1 MLKEHLTILVVH
13 GRGFKP
19 GEGAYA
25 EITYEALRAG
35 LERDYP
41 DSLPAFDTINLEFA
55 YYGDLAN
62 ACLEAAGQEYDEVLD
77 IGDRRNALMAL
88 RDIKA
93 RKRFGIRD
101 YDRVKGKTA
110 LKEFAADII
119 APLSVT
125 VGLTMRLIRR
135 GSPDVADYFEG
146 PPEYRETL
154 RARVRSK
161 LKAMLDRGECVMLV
175 SHGTGSIIAY
185 DVLWQLSH
193 DPQYAEKYRDR
204 KIDHW
209 VTMGAPLGNSTI
221 KKRLLG
227 RDRSKAERFP
237 TNIITWQNLSAEDDY
252 TCHDKSLANDYS
264 RMMKEHHVSQIQD
277 FRIFNLAVR
286 YGTSNPHSSVGYFI
300 HPRLSKIIADWIAEN
315 S

>member
-1 MLKEHLTILVVH
+1 MLSEHLTILVVH

-19 GEGAYA
+19 GAGAYA
-25 EITYEALRAG
+25 EITYEAMRAG

-41 DSLPAFDTINLEFA
+41 DSVPAFDAIELEFA

-62 ACLEAAGQEYDEVLD
+62 VLLEQAGHEYDEVLD
-77 IGDRRNALMAL
+77 IGDRRNALAAL
-88 RDIKA
+88 REIKA

-101 YDRVKGKTA
+101 YDRIKGKTA

-125 VGLTMRLIRR
+125 VGLTMRLIRK
-135 GSPDVADYFEG
+135 GSPDVAEYFDGDSDY
-146 PPEYRETL
+146 PEAL
-154 RARVRSK
+154 RARVREK
-161 LKAMLDRGECVMLV
+161 LTARLDRGDRVMLV
-175 SHGTGSIIAY
+175 SHGTGSVVAY

-193 DPQYAEKYRDR
+193 DPQYAGDYREK
-204 KIDHW
+204 KVDHW

-221 KKRLLG
+221 KRRLLG
-227 RDRSKAERFP
+227 HDRGDAERYP

-252 TCHDKSLANDYS
+252 TCHDKSLANDYH
-264 RMMKEHHVSQIQD
+264 RMLKDHHVSQIQD
-277 FRIFNLAVR
+277 YRIFNLAMR
-286 YGTSNPHSSVGYFI
+286 YGKSNPHSSVGYFI
-300 HPRLSKIIADWIAEN
+300 HPRLAKIVADWIAEN

>member
-1 MLKEHLTILVVH
+1 MLSEHLAVLVVH

-25 EITYEALRAG
+25 EITYEAMRAG
-35 LERDYP
+35 LERDYA
-41 DSLPAFDTINLEFA
+41 DSLPAFDAIRVEFA
-55 YYGDLAN
+55 YYGELSNEILD
-62 ACLEAAGQEYDEVLD
+62 AAGHEYDQALD
-77 IGDRRNALMAL
+77 IGDRRNALKTL
-88 RDIKA
+88 REIKA

-101 YDRVKGKTA
+101 YDRVRGKSA

-135 GSPDVADYFEG
+135 GSPEVAEYFEG
-146 PPEYRETL
+146 APDYAETL
-154 RARVRSK
+154 RNRVREK
-161 LKAMLDRGECVMLV
+161 LTAMLDSGERVMLIA
-175 SHGTGSIIAY
+175 HGTGSIIVY

-193 DPQYAEKYRDR
+193 DPAYAESYRDR

-209 VTMGAPLGNSTI
+209 VTMGSPLGNSTI
-221 KKRLLG
+221 QKRLLG
-227 RDRSKAERFP
+227 RDRADAERYP

-252 TCHDKSLANDYS
+252 TCHDKSVANDYS
-264 RMMKEHHVSQIQD
+264 RMLKDHHVSRIED
-277 FRIFNLAVR
+277 FRIFNLALR
-286 YGTSNPHSSVGYFI
+286 YGRSNPHSSVGYFI
-300 HPRLSKIIADWIAEN
+300 HPRLSKIIADWVAEN